1 MVSEKTKPI
10 SIVTAF
16 FDIGRG
22 EIGEGYPDYLRR
34 TNDTYFEHFSRLA
47 ALENEMVVFI
57 SEEHRDRID
66 ALREGKPT
74 KIIVIELKKKFRR
87 QIKAIEKVQ
96 KSEEFRSRVNK
107 DMLINNL
114 KTYFVN
120 YAIRKKLVS
129 GELVAWVDFG
139 YIRDMETLNGIK
151 CWKYDFDKEKIHLF
165 TIRKKHPLN
174 SMEDVYSAIFN
185 NAVYI
190 IGGSLVGSPKKW
202 KEFYK
207 LLRNNQNELLKENVI
222 DDDQGLYM
230 MSIFKRPELFK
241 LNYLGKDRWFHLFR
255 KYDKTIKMSLF
266 ERIKD
271 FF

>member
-1 MVSEKTKPI
+1 MLI
-10 SIVTAF
+10 
-16 FDIGRG
+16 
-22 EIGEGYPDYLRR
+22 
-34 TNDTYFEHFSRLA
+34 N
-47 ALENEMVVFI
+47 
-57 SEEHRDRID
+57 
-66 ALREGKPT
+66 
-74 KIIVIELKKKFRR
+74 IEYWSP
-87 QIKAIEKVQ
+87 EYV
-96 KSEEFRSRVNK
+96 
-107 DMLINNL
+107 LINNL

-151 CWKYDFDKEKIHLF
+151 CWKYNFDKEKIHLF
-165 TIRKKHPLN
+165 TIRKKYPLN

-190 IGGSLVGSPKKW
+190 IGGSIVGSPEKW
-202 KEFYK
+202 KKFYR

-255 KYDKTIKMSLF
+255 KYDETAKVSFLNK
-266 ERIKD
+266 IKD
-271 FF
+271 MIV